1 MNSFIKVTIEMY
13 NDIGEKS
20 IPDIKL
26 KKEFVHYNNALKY
39 WELIKDIIIN
49 LFKL

>member
-26 KKEFVHYNNALKY
+26 KKNLYT
-39 WELIKDIIIN
+39 IIMR
-49 LFKL
+49 